1 MIYSVVQSSPHI
13 PPCLSTRY
21 PPLIHP
27 ISPLSDPHN
36 KNVPSLLSGNGTNN
50 QSVQQALSALRLPR
64 GAFSSSMAHR
74 CLYGRWRF
82 CSRFIPRKRMQNRI
96 IGRSSDLSSRPFPA
110 SFLGCQWFGRANHSL
125 CQCLARHIT
134 EWDLQQRVC
143 YGLSPYSLFNQR
155 VAADT
160 CYSQY
165 VKRFRHMRCFLMPLR
180 TMRAASFP
188 EPTAKVQ
195 KIVDMC
201 KYILFLPLVG
211 FGIVH
216 LFSRFA
222 KRFAA
227 DSCLSITL
235 FIRKDNIYLHMS

>member
-96 IGRSSDLSSRPFPA
+96 GGRSSDLSSRPFPA
-110 SFLGCQWFGRANHSL
+110 SFIECQWVSVVRITLCANAL
-125 CQCLARHIT
+125 CGTSGSGTYSSGSVTVSHRIPFSISVLRLIPT
-134 EWDLQQRVC
+134 I
-143 YGLSPYSLFNQR
+143 LSMSN
-155 VAADT
+155 
-160 CYSQY
+160 
-165 VKRFRHMRCFLMPLR
+165 
-180 TMRAASFP
+180 
-188 EPTAKVQ
+188 
-195 KIVDMC
+195 
-201 KYILFLPLVG
+201 G
-211 FGIVH
+211 FGICGA
-216 LFSRFA
+216 S
-222 KRFAA
+222 
-227 DSCLSITL
+227 
-235 FIRKDNIYLHMS
+235 